1 MLSDHL
7 RRSVPGRAAK
17 ASGRIRG
24 AAQTTAPTAGAG
36 KDRPSRQLEQKGR
49 TDSVPYRTHQLAV
62 SQVQAD
68 IGRIMGTETEA
79 SLDSELSL
87 VLCSGYDLYRWQPN
101 ALRNPQVVQ
110 PFRTLMVSRL
120 DGPSYGIAQGLVDK
134 ALAAEEKG
142 LAGVAYVDS
151 RGLYG
156 KDLYSYYD
164 QSFRDLALLIR
175 LRTSLPAKEEQT
187 AALFPPGSCPQTA
200 LYGGWYSLAKY
211 VDAFE
216 FVDGA
221 VGFHLASSEAVNLR
235 DPNSTQW
242 CPALLRHGITAT
254 IGPVGEPYL
263 HAFPEP
269 KVFFR
274 GAVRRP
280 LSRRGVLSDPAV
292 QLLATAPDRRP
303 ALPAVQDEPVA
314 LDRQVNT
321 RIAERNS
328 SLLGFL

>member
-1 MLSDHL
+1 
-7 RRSVPGRAAK
+7 
-17 ASGRIRG
+17 
-24 AAQTTAPTAGAG
+24 
-36 KDRPSRQLEQKGR
+36 
-49 TDSVPYRTHQLAV
+49 
-62 SQVQAD
+62 
-68 IGRIMGTETEA
+68 
-79 SLDSELSL
+79 
-87 VLCSGYDLYRWQPN
+87 
-101 ALRNPQVVQ
+101 
-110 PFRTLMVSRL
+110 MVSRL
-120 DGPSYGIAQGLVDK
+120 DGPSYGIAKGLVDK

-142 LAGVAYVDS
+142 LTGVAYVDS

-200 LYGGWYSLAKY
+200 LYCGWYSLTKY

-221 VGFHLASSEAVNLR
+221 VGFHLASFEAVSLR

-242 CPALLRHGITAT
+242 CPALLQHGITAT
-254 IGPVGEPYL
+254 LGAGGRALSPRVSRAQGL
-263 HAFPEP
+263 L
-269 KVFFR
+269 R

-303 ALPAVQDEPVA
+303 ALPAVQGEPGA
-314 LDRQVNT
+314 IRPGSRRSDWQRDGESGNIETQSQWDL
-321 RIAERNS
+321 
-328 SLLGFL
+328 